1 MADEISPRRHQY
13 VEHWPDW
20 PSSAPAAHGRQ
31 HHCAAGPIR
40 PVPDKYSLA
49 TDERRNG
56 QTNKQKDMAAAA
68 GGGFI
73 ERLLICTVLDLCCWN
88 LLCDKSSEPK
98 LWRQVHSRLDS
109 NVWRVQDLLGRPT
122 YRWRLEPLC
131 RLGVARWLSGR
142 ASELRSRSRGFEAR
156 PRRCCATTLG
166 KFFTPYC
173 LCHQAV

>member
-68 GGGFI
+68 GGGLYRAFVDMHSSGS
-73 ERLLICTVLDLCCWN
+73 LL
-88 LLCDKSSEPK
+88 
-98 LWRQVHSRLDS
+98 
-109 NVWRVQDLLGRPT
+109 
-122 YRWRLEPLC
+122 LELIM
-131 RLGVARWLSGR
+131 
-142 ASELRSRSRGFEAR
+142 
-156 PRRCCATTLG
+156 
-166 KFFTPYC
+166 
-173 LCHQAV
+173 